1 MSSIEDFLTQLNDS
15 QRKAVE
21 YCDGASLVIAGAGSG
36 KTRVLTYKV
45 AYLLL
50 HEGYKPWNILA
61 LTFTN
66 KAAEEMKSRVANL
79 VGKEWAA
86 SLNMGTFHSIFARIL
101 RVEAENIGYH
111 SNYTIYD
118 ESDSRTLI
126 KNIVKELQLDD
137 TKYKPAAIGSIISLA
152 KNRLITAEKYAEDA
166 DALSRDNAA
175 GMPMLYQV
183 YQNYAQRCRQANAM
197 DFDDLLLN
205 TYLLFLSHDE
215 IRQKYVKRFEFV
227 LVDEYQDTNFAQQQI
242 VSQLTGE
249 HQHVCVVG
257 DDAQSIYSF
266 RGANIENILGFQQ
279 LYADT
284 KLFKLERNYRST
296 QRIVKAANSLIRH
309 NQRQIQK
316 DVYSENDEGE
326 PLVYM
331 PLYSDKEE
339 LMVVSKQIQRLK
351 REEQCSYGDFAILY
365 RTNSQSR
372 GFEEQ
377 LRKDNIPYR
386 IYGGLSFY
394 QRKEV
399 KDVIAYFRLVVNPD
413 DEEAFRRVVNYP
425 TRGIGNVTLNKVVEA
440 AHAQGRSLWSVVADM
455 PASGL
460 SLSAATQGKL
470 QQFVQLIQG
479 FVARMAT
486 EDIFTLGVDIV
497 KLTGIAQ
504 DLAGDNSPEGLSR
517 RENIEELF
525 DSMKDF
531 VDFRREEGQADKV
544 LLPDFLQ
551 EVSLLT
557 DLDVGEDDN
566 DEGRV
571 SLMTVH
577 GAKGLE
583 FQTVFIVGM
592 EENIFPSPMSTNTA
606 RELEEERR
614 LLYVAITRAE
624 KYCFLTSA
632 ENRMRYGKM
641 EFNPRSRFLND
652 IDPHYIK
659 VKGATEPQR
668 NSRGWRNPT
677 SGRSWMQNSR
687 PVASQFMADERR
699 REVPPRRPEPPVDPF
714 TEEFKAL
721 QKLHGGRLRPV
732 KPIVSPASS
741 PKVPSSPLPEGLCEG
756 CQVEHQRFGKGKVLK
771 LEGTGENLK
780 ATVDFQYV
788 GVKQLLLRFAKL
800 KVIQ

>member
-152 KNRLITAEKYAEDA
+152 KNRLITADKYAEDA

-296 QRIVKAANSLIRH
+296 
-309 NQRQIQK
+309 
-316 DVYSENDEGE
+316 
-326 PLVYM
+326 
-331 PLYSDKEE
+331 
-339 LMVVSKQIQRLK
+339 
-351 REEQCSYGDFAILY
+351 
-365 RTNSQSR
+365 
-372 GFEEQ
+372 
-377 LRKDNIPYR
+377 
-386 IYGGLSFY
+386 
-394 QRKEV
+394 
-399 KDVIAYFRLVVNPD
+399 
-413 DEEAFRRVVNYP
+413 
-425 TRGIGNVTLNKVVEA
+425 
-440 AHAQGRSLWSVVADM
+440 
-455 PASGL
+455 
-460 SLSAATQGKL
+460 
-470 QQFVQLIQG
+470 
-479 FVARMAT
+479 
-486 EDIFTLGVDIV
+486 
-497 KLTGIAQ
+497 
-504 DLAGDNSPEGLSR
+504 
-517 RENIEELF
+517 
-525 DSMKDF
+525 
-531 VDFRREEGQADKV
+531 
-544 LLPDFLQ
+544 
-551 EVSLLT
+551 
-557 DLDVGEDDN
+557 
-566 DEGRV
+566 
-571 SLMTVH
+571 
-577 GAKGLE
+577 
-583 FQTVFIVGM
+583 
-592 EENIFPSPMSTNTA
+592 
-606 RELEEERR
+606 
-614 LLYVAITRAE
+614 
-624 KYCFLTSA
+624 
-632 ENRMRYGKM
+632 
-641 EFNPRSRFLND
+641 
-652 IDPHYIK
+652 
-659 VKGATEPQR
+659 
-668 NSRGWRNPT
+668 
-677 SGRSWMQNSR
+677 
-687 PVASQFMADERR
+687 
-699 REVPPRRPEPPVDPF
+699 
-714 TEEFKAL
+714 
-721 QKLHGGRLRPV
+721 
-732 KPIVSPASS
+732 
-741 PKVPSSPLPEGLCEG
+741 
-756 CQVEHQRFGKGKVLK
+756 
-771 LEGTGENLK
+771 
-780 ATVDFQYV
+780 
-788 GVKQLLLRFAKL
+788 
-800 KVIQ
+800 